1 MVDENKEV
9 VEQTTSSMV
18 AFDDTLLS
26 EGTGLEDTTVE
37 DFAIPFI
44 RILQPMSPQLNKAN
58 GAYVEGASAGDL
70 YNTVDGQIYDGKK
83 GILVIPC
90 HFQRRW
96 IQWSPIDDDQR
107 APIAIFEKASD
118 CPPTERLKKDEKD
131 NKDYL
136 LDGSGHYV
144 EETHQHYVLICK
156 DDGTLDAVMIAMKS
170 TSLKAS
176 RNWNALIKTRRFP
189 KSDGTSFNPPRFSHI
204 YRLNTV
210 MQSNGTMSYAVW
222 NAKLEKQV
230 SNINAY
236 NEAKMFQQSIQKGE
250 VEVKHE
256 QEEQASKPKPQP
268 QTKVEEEPLQK
279 DIPF

>member
-1 MVDENKEV
+1 MSEVAKKKTAEV
-9 VEQTTSSMV
+9 VKIDQSIFEVDAGLGNSEVDSEV
-18 AFDDTLLS
+18 LS
-26 EGTGLEDTTVE
+26 
-37 DFAIPFI
+37 IPFLKTNLSNTI
-44 RILQPMSPQLNKAN
+44 QEENRGCLK
-58 GAYVEGASAGDL
+58 GDL

-189 KSDGTSFNPPRFSHI
+189 KSDGTTFNPPRFSHI

>member
-1 MVDENKEV
+1 MSEVAKKKTAEV
-9 VEQTTSSMV
+9 VKIDQSIFEVDAGLGNSEVDSEV
-18 AFDDTLLS
+18 LS
-26 EGTGLEDTTVE
+26 
-37 DFAIPFI
+37 IPFLKTNLSNTI
-44 RILQPMSPQLNKAN
+44 QEENRGCLK
-58 GAYVEGASAGDL
+58 GDL

-107 APIAIFEKASD
+107 APIAIFEKAFD

-176 RNWNALIKTRRFP
+176 RNWNALIKTRRLP
-189 KSDGTSFNPPRFSHI
+189 KTDGTSFNPPRFSHI

>member
-1 MVDENKEV
+1 MSEVAKKKTAEV
-9 VEQTTSSMV
+9 VKIDQSIFEVDAGLGNSEVDSEV
-18 AFDDTLLS
+18 LS
-26 EGTGLEDTTVE
+26 
-37 DFAIPFI
+37 IPFLKTNLSNTI
-44 RILQPMSPQLNKAN
+44 QEENRGSLK
-58 GAYVEGASAGDL
+58 GDL

>member
-1 MVDENKEV
+1 MSEVAKKKTAEV
-9 VEQTTSSMV
+9 VKIDQSIFEVDAGLGNSEVDSEV
-18 AFDDTLLS
+18 LS
-26 EGTGLEDTTVE
+26 
-37 DFAIPFI
+37 IPFLKTNLSNTI
-44 RILQPMSPQLNKAN
+44 QEENRGCLK
-58 GAYVEGASAGDL
+58 GDL

-268 QTKVEEEPLQK
+268 QTQTKVEEEPVQK